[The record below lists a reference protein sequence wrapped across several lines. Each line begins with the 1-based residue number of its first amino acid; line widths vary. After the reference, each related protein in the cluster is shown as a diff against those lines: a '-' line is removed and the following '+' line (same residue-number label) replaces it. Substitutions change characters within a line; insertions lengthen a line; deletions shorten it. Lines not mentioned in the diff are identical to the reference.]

1 MKSRGFA
8 SIEYLVVASALL
20 LAILTPVSD
29 GKNTVELLVE
39 AFKDLYAGWVYV
51 MSAAVFG

>member
-1 MKSRGFA
+1 MNGKGFA
-8 SIEYLVVASALL
+8 TVEYLVIVSALL

-39 AFKDLYAGWVYV
+39 AFKNLYAGWVYI

>member
-1 MKSRGFA
+1 MIIKGFA
-8 SIEYLVVASALL
+8 TVEYLVIVSALL

-29 GKNTVELLVE
+29 GKNSVELLIE
-39 AFKDLYAGWVYV
+39 AFKNLYAGWIYI

>member
-1 MKSRGFA
+1 MNTKGFA
-8 SIEYLVVASALL
+8 TVEYLVVVSALL

-29 GKNTVELLVE
+29 GKNTVELLVD
-39 AFKDLYAGWVYV
+39 AFKNLYAGWAYV